1 MEGEGQE
8 PSTVDRCPGPAV
20 DVEAQLQDGRSG
32 RAVLRGQEEG
42 LVHPRSAPAP
52 NHLACP

>member
-8 PSTVDRCPGPAV
+8 PSTGDGCPGPAV
-20 DVEAQLQDGRSG
+20 NLEAQLQDGRSG
-32 RAVLRGQEEG
+32 RVVLRGQEEG
-42 LVHPRSAPAP
+42 LAHPRSAPAP